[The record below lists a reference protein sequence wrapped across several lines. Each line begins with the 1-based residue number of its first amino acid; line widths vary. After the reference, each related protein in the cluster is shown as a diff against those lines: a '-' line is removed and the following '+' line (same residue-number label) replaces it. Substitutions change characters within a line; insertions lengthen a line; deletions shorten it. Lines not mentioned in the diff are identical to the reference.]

1 MKSKTSV
8 EHCELAVK
16 IQSVTPDSSG
26 SVSPSFADPVS
37 STAAKMVSANSSHQA
52 ISPALKYGGSGTVY
66 APGVPTTVKGI
77 IVPSATTG
85 SVTASVGEPMKE
97 DDVVID
103 QSEIFSEVSVE
114 TKSLEASLDADP
126 MEEDTEPLH
135 QENFTVIEDRID
147 EDPLLD
153 TSIGSQP
160 VHDPASGP
168 ANTIL
173 HCTAMEEGPFNQYD
187 SPVVGFGPPDRMDED
202 DRTAPIFED
211 QVSSLG
217 VSKTSSSK
225 APSNPVLQMPPA
237 DPPYVGETPPAI
249 GVLLWEPELHL
260 DSPSTSFD
268 TEFHDANSGAGC
280 YDDAERQEDQLMGFD
295 SGSNLS
301 DDDSYLSDAGS
312 EVSDYGGDAVRSPLA
327 SIPPLQIITP
337 ASPSNSVDR
346 EEPDVDI
353 VTESGVKRDFQQDP
367 PPLSLN
373 DNTPT
378 QAHAQGSGSADSHR
392 ASDEEV
398 NAKRMRTVD
407 DDEKVDGAVNLT
419 NVLASCMANVTDTGN
434 HYLFPGYEEPPVVAQ
449 PPPFEMSPEEKHQ
462 VQLLGRL
469 YLGMPAMDM
478 LLIIEEALTP
488 EARVQIVQFWIDQE
502 IRAETSDEELNVL
515 FRGDPSPGLR
525 QYALDHRHA
534 LQMSQA
540 QQTLPI
546 QPAARLQKRGAEE
559 PSTETET
566 TSPAVDLSRRKKAPL
581 RRRVPIANA
590 SSIDALNSD
599 TSDDSAA
606 QTPA

>member
-1 MKSKTSV
+1 M
-8 EHCELAVK
+8 
-16 IQSVTPDSSG
+16 
-26 SVSPSFADPVS
+26 
-37 STAAKMVSANSSHQA
+37 
-52 ISPALKYGGSGTVY
+52 
-66 APGVPTTVKGI
+66 
-77 IVPSATTG
+77 
-85 SVTASVGEPMKE
+85 
-97 DDVVID
+97 
-103 QSEIFSEVSVE
+103 
-114 TKSLEASLDADP
+114 
-126 MEEDTEPLH
+126 
-135 QENFTVIEDRID
+135 
-147 EDPLLD
+147 
-153 TSIGSQP
+153 
-160 VHDPASGP
+160 
-168 ANTIL
+168 
-173 HCTAMEEGPFNQYD
+173 
-187 SPVVGFGPPDRMDED
+187 
-202 DRTAPIFED
+202 
-211 QVSSLG
+211 
-217 VSKTSSSK
+217 
-225 APSNPVLQMPPA
+225 
-237 DPPYVGETPPAI
+237 
-249 GVLLWEPELHL
+249 
-260 DSPSTSFD
+260 
-268 TEFHDANSGAGC
+268 
-280 YDDAERQEDQLMGFD
+280 
-295 SGSNLS
+295 
-301 DDDSYLSDAGS
+301 
-312 EVSDYGGDAVRSPLA
+312 A